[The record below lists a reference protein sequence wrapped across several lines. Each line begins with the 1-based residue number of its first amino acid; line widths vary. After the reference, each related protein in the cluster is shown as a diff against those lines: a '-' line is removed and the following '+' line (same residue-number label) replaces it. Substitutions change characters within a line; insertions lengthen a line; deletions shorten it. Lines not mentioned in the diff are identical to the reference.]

1 MTILEK
7 IVKIVKLEEAAENC
21 TDQNCNSIME
31 ILLHKANR
39 DNNVAATLM
48 NIY

>member
-7 IVKIVKLEEAAENC
+7 NVKVAKLEEAAENC

-31 ILLHKANR
+31 IL
-39 DNNVAATLM
+39 
-48 NIY
+48 